1 MKIIRILIQIGILYA
16 FSFIGGAVE
25 QVLDLPVPGSI
36 IGLILLLACLSF
48 KIVPVMIVED
58 GASFLLAILP
68 LLFIPAMTGVIN
80 YPSLLSGTGAMLFF
94 IVVVSTVVTMAASG
108 FASQHLEKRSERR
121 EHLCSKH
128 LSQS

>member
-1 MKIIRILIQIGILYA
+1 MKIIRIIIQIGILYA

-25 QVLDLPVPGSI
+25 HLLHLPIPGSI
-36 IGLILLLACLSF
+36 IGLILLLACLSL
-48 KIVPVMIVED
+48 KVVPVIIVED

-68 LLFIPAMTGVIN
+68 LLFIPAMTGVMN
-80 YPSLLSGTGAMLFF
+80 YPALLSGTGAMLFL

-121 EHLCSKH
+121 EQACSKH
-128 LSQS
+128 

>member
-121 EHLCSKH
+121 KHRCSKH

>member
-1 MKIIRILIQIGILYA
+1 MKIIRVIIQIGILYA

-25 QVLDLPVPGSI
+25 QLLHLPVPGSI
-36 IGLILLLACLSF
+36 IGLILLLTCLSL
-48 KIVPVMIVED
+48 KIVPVIIVED

-68 LLFIPAMTGVIN
+68 LLFIPAMTGVMN
-80 YPSLLSGTGAMLFF
+80 YPSLLSGNGAILFL
-94 IVVVSTVVTMAASG
+94 IVVISTVVTMAVSG

-121 EHLCSKH
+121 ERSCSKH